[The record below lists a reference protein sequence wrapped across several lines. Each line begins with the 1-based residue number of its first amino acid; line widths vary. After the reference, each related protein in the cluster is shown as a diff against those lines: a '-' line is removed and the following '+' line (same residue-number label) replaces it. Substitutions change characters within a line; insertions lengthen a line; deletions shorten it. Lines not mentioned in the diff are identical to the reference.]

1 MRWTPLF
8 AVIAF
13 TARMAGS
20 VVDVPTLTW
29 NNSKPITGNWIFKP
43 AYEDLLLERQCAFEV
58 IRLYSLGQ
66 KYRYILVTFHLL
78 LHASDNFVYAF
89 KQSASDKVVKFNR
102 LWTPYSVV
110 ATYLHTKSMVERFF
124 FNVKTFVTASIL
136 ITIPELAIQENLL
149 DFIYLSKNS
158 IVKLFLNTLS
168 RNYMCLK

>member
-78 LHASDNFVYAF
+78 LHASDNFLYAF

-124 FNVKTFVTASIL
+124 SMSKLLSLLLFLSQFLSLQFKKIFWILFIWVK
-136 ITIPELAIQENLL
+136 
-149 DFIYLSKNS
+149 